1 MDKFLIA
8 CCVFSFITGMYVTVL
23 VEQNRGCTVTIQKGQ
38 EIHVIVRKGEE

>member
-23 VEQNRGCTVTIQKGQ
+23 VEQGRGCTIEVTKGKTTTVTIGK
-38 EIHVIVRKGEE
+38 VND

>member
-23 VEQNRGCTVTIQKGQ
+23 VEQGRGCTVTIQKGQ